1 MKTAAENLRNTIR
14 AMIPG
19 ATMKRF
25 AVRQWLILF
34 VLVSLTSAAVSGQQ
48 TTAPPA
54 EKHPATQQDQKDQKD
69 GTGVVPPGVKLDPQ
83 MPGPGAPTPYHFPSA
98 ATKTLPNGLKVFVVS
113 DRREPS
119 VAARL
124 IIFSAGGI
132 DDPAGSPGVSQMTAN
147 LLTQGTKRRSAQ
159 DIADAI
165 DFVGGQLTAQA
176 GKDATTITLNVVKK
190 DLNLGLDLMSDVVLH
205 PAFKPEELDRRREQ
219 VLSSL
224 TVQYSNPDYL
234 ASLTFNHVVYSGSP
248 YGWPIEG
255 TPDTV
260 KKLKSEDLVKFHD
273 AHYAPNQGFL
283 AFAGDIAPEEA
294 FALAEK
300 YFGDWAKID
309 LPAATPAVPAP
320 ISGQHIW
327 LIDKPDAV
335 QTQIRVGKLGV
346 RRADPELI
354 PLQVTNRIFGGGY
367 NSRLNT
373 EVRVKKGL
381 TYGAFSSFTPRRFAG
396 SFTAGTFTRTAATV
410 EATKLVVDL
419 MAKIATGDITPKEL
433 DFARDYLA
441 GVYPIETET
450 AEQVADRIL
459 TAAAFELPADYNSSY
474 PERVRSVSASD
485 AKMIAQRYF
494 TTKDLD
500 IVLVGNVSQFRDEL
514 KKEFPGAQFTEIAA
528 DQLDATRPDLR
539 KPAPASAALTPEAL
553 ARGKE
558 ILLAG
563 AKAAGGD
570 ALASVKSLAMNETGG
585 MFNQG
590 NEAPI
595 KVSWLVSYPDRSHGQ
610 VEFQG
615 QTIMQVCDGKSAWLQ
630 FPDKVVDA
638 SRFLSEFER
647 GIAMFGGGWGA
658 YQRVLD
664 GKLAGQFIG
673 EEEIDGKKAE
683 GVQLE
688 APFNSVKLYFD
699 PTTHLLAAAHY
710 QSEGQHGMVDNDQ
723 RWSDYRTVDGKQF
736 AYATTIYRDGAKFL
750 ESHVV
755 EVNLNSKI
763 DESLFVKPE
772 APAAK

>member
-1 MKTAAENLRNTIR
+1 
-14 AMIPG
+14 
-19 ATMKRF
+19 
-25 AVRQWLILF
+25 LIGLAG
-34 VLVSLTSAAVSGQQ
+34 AAVLAQQ
-48 TTAPPA
+48 TVTPPA
-54 EKHPATQQDQKDQKD
+54 EKQPTAEQKQAEQQDQKD
-69 GTGVVPPGVKLDPQ
+69 GTGIVPPGVKLVPQ
-83 MPGPGAPTPYHFPSA
+83 MPGPGAPTPFHFPSA
-98 ATKTLPNGLKVFVVS
+98 AAKTLPNGLRVFVIS
-113 DRREPS
+113 DHREPS
-119 VAARL
+119 VVARM
-124 IIFSAGGI
+124 IILSAGGI
-132 DDPAGSPGVSQMTAN
+132 NDPAGSPGVAQMTAN

-176 GKDATTITLNVVKK
+176 GKDATTIALSVVKK

-219 VLSSL
+219 LLSSL
-224 TVQYSNPDYL
+224 AVQYSNPDYL
-234 ASLTFNHVVYSGSP
+234 ASLAFNHVVYSGSP

-255 TPDTV
+255 APDKV
-260 KKLKSEDLVKFHD
+260 KKLKSEELSKFHD
-273 AHYAPNQGFL
+273 EHYVPNQAFL
-283 AFAGDIAPEEA
+283 AFAGDITPEAA
-294 FALAEK
+294 FAVAEK
-300 YFGDWAKID
+300 YFGDWPKID
-309 LPAATPAVPAP
+309 QAGATPAVPAA

-346 RRADPELI
+346 RRADPQLI

-396 SFTAGTFTRTAATV
+396 VFTAGTFTRTAATV

-419 MAKIATGDITPKEL
+419 MAKMSTGDIAPKEL

-450 AEQVADRIL
+450 AEQVADRVL
-459 TAAAFELPADYNSSY
+459 TAAAFELPADYNSTY
-474 PERVRSVSASD
+474 PERVRSVSLSD
-485 AKMIAQRYF
+485 AKATAERFF

-500 IVLVGNVSQFRDEL
+500 IVLVGNVTQFRDEL
-514 KKEFPGAQFTEIAA
+514 KKEFPGAQFTEIPS

-539 KPAPASAALTPEAL
+539 KPAQASASITPESL

-570 ALASVKSLAMNETGG
+570 ALTSVKGIAMNESGG

-590 NEAPI
+590 SEAPI
-595 KVSWLVSYPDRSHGQ
+595 KVSWLVAYPDRSHGQ
-610 VEFQG
+610 VDFQG

-630 FPDKVVDA
+630 FPDKIVDA
-638 SRFLSEFER
+638 TRFLSEFER

-673 EEEIDGKKAE
+673 EEEIDGKKTEA
-683 GVQLE
+683 VQLE

-710 QSEGQHGMVDNDQ
+710 QSEGQHGLVDNDQ
-723 RWSDYRTVDGKQF
+723 RWGDYRTVDGKQF
-736 AYATTIYRDGAKFL
+736 AYTTTIYRDGAKFL
-750 ESHVV
+750 ESRIEKVD
-755 EVNLNSKI
+755 LNPKI
-763 DESLFVKPE
+763 DESLFAKPE

>member
-83 MPGPGAPTPYHFPSA
+83 MPGPGAPTPYHFPSV

-459 TAAAFELPADYNSSY
+459 TAAAFGLPADYNSSY

-595 KVSWLVSYPDRSHGQ
+595 KVSWLVFYPDRSHGQ

>member
-1 MKTAAENLRNTIR
+1 MKHPAENLRNTIR
-14 AMIPG
+14 EFIPG

-34 VLVSLTSAAVSGQQ
+34 VLVSLTGAAVFGQQ
-48 TTAPPA
+48 ASTPPA
-54 EKHPATQQDQKDQKD
+54 EKHPAAQQDQQD
-69 GTGVVPPGVKLDPQ
+69 GTGVVPPGVKLVPQ

-113 DRREPS
+113 DHREPS

-132 DDPAGSPGVSQMTAN
+132 DDPAGTPGVSQMTAN
-147 LLTQGTKRRSAQ
+147 LLTQGTKQRSAQ

-176 GKDATTITLNVVKK
+176 GKDATTVTLNVVKK

-219 VLSSL
+219 LLSSL
-224 TVQYSNPDYL
+224 AVQYSNPDYL
-234 ASLTFNHVVYSGSP
+234 ASLAFNHVVYSGSP

-255 TPDTV
+255 TPDIV
-260 KKLKSEDLVKFHD
+260 KKLKSEDLAKFHD
-273 AHYAPNQGFL
+273 AYYAPNQAFL
-283 AFAGDIAPEEA
+283 AFAGDITPDEA
-294 FALAEK
+294 FAMTEK

-309 LPAATPAVPAP
+309 LPPATPAVPAP

-396 SFTAGTFTRTAATV
+396 AFTAGTFTRTAATV

-419 MAKIATGDITPKEL
+419 MAKMSTGDITPKEL

-450 AEQVADRIL
+450 AEQVADRVL
-459 TAAAFELPADYNSSY
+459 TAAAFELPVDYNSTY

-485 AKMIAQRYF
+485 AKTIAQRYF

-514 KKEFPGAQFTEIAA
+514 KKEFPGAQFTEIPS

-539 KPAPASAALTPEAL
+539 KPAQASAALTPEAL

-558 ILLAG
+558 ILLAA

-570 ALASVKSLAMNETGG
+570 ALTSVKGIAMNESGS
-585 MFNQG
+585 MSSEG
-590 NEAPI
+590 NDSPI
-595 KVSWLVSYPDRSHGQ
+595 KVSWVVSYPDRSHGQ
-610 VEFQG
+610 VDFQG
-615 QTIMQVCDGKSAWLQ
+615 KTIMQGCDGKNAWLQ
-630 FPDKVVDA
+630 FPDKVVDVT
-638 SRFLSEFER
+638 RFLSEFER

-664 GKLAGQFIG
+664 GKLAGRFIG
-673 EEEIDGKKAE
+673 EEEIDGKKTE

-699 PTTHLLAAAHY
+699 PNSHLLAAAHY

-723 RWSDYRTVDGKQF
+723 RWGDYRTVDGKQF
-736 AYATTIYRDGAKFL
+736 AYTTTIYRDGAKFL
-750 ESHVV
+750 ESHV
-755 EVNLNSKI
+755 EQVNLNPKI

>member
-1 MKTAAENLRNTIR
+1 MEHIAEIVHSAIR
-14 AMIPG
+14 G
-19 ATMKRF
+19 VKMKRF
-25 AVRQWLILF
+25 AMRQWLIF
-34 VLVSLTSAAVSGQQ
+34 CTLVALTGAAVSAQQ
-48 TTAPPA
+48 TATPPA
-54 EKHPATQQDQKDQKD
+54 EKQPAAQQDQKN
-69 GTGVVPPGVKLDPQ
+69 GTGVVPPGVKLVPQ
-83 MPGPGAPTPYHFPSA
+83 MPGAGAPKLFHFPSA
-98 ATKTLPNGLKVFVVS
+98 ATKTLANGLRVFVIS

-119 VAARL
+119 VVARL
-124 IIFSAGGI
+124 IILSAGGI
-132 DDPAGSPGVSQMTAN
+132 DDPAGTPGVAQMTAN
-147 LLTQGTKRRSAQ
+147 LLTQGTERRSAQ
-159 DIADAI
+159 EIADAI

-176 GKDATTITLNVVKK
+176 GKDATTITLDVVKK

-219 VLSSL
+219 LLSSL

-234 ASLTFNHVVYSGSP
+234 ASLAFNHVVYSGSP

-260 KKLKSEDLVKFHD
+260 KKLKSEELSKFHD
-273 AHYAPNQGFL
+273 AHYVPNQAFL
-283 AFAGDIAPEEA
+283 AFAGDITPEEA
-294 FALAEK
+294 FAVAEK
-300 YFGDWAKID
+300 YFGGWPKID

-396 SFTAGTFTRTAATV
+396 VFTAGTFTRTAATV
-410 EATKLVVDL
+410 EATRLVVDL
-419 MAKIATGDITPKEL
+419 MSKMSTGDIAPKEL

-450 AEQVADRIL
+450 AEQVADRVL
-459 TAAAFELPADYNSSY
+459 TAAAFELPTDYNSTY
-474 PERVRSVSASD
+474 PERVRSVSATE
-485 AKMIAQRYF
+485 AKAIAQRYF
-494 TTKDLD
+494 ATKDLD
-500 IVLVGNVSQFRDEL
+500 IVLVGNVTQFRDQL
-514 KKEFPGAQFTEIAA
+514 KKEFPGAQFTEIPA

-539 KPAPASAALTPEAL
+539 KPAQTSAATTPESL

-570 ALASVKSLAMNETGG
+570 ALTSVKGLAMNESGS

-610 VEFQG
+610 VDFQG

-638 SRFLSEFER
+638 SRFLAEFER

-658 YQRVLD
+658 YERVLD
-664 GKLAGQFIG
+664 DKLAGRFIG

-699 PTTHLLAAAHY
+699 PNTHLLAAAHY

-723 RWSDYRTVDGKQF
+723 RWGDYRTVEGKQF
-736 AYATTIYRDGAKFL
+736 AYTTTIYRDGAKFL
-750 ESHVV
+750 ESHIE
-755 EVNLNSKI
+755 EVNLNPKI
-763 DESLFVKPE
+763 DESLFTKPE

>member
-1 MKTAAENLRNTIR
+1 
-14 AMIPG
+14 
-19 ATMKRF
+19 MKRF

-48 TTAPPA
+48 TSAPPA

-260 KKLKSEDLVKFHD
+260 KKLKSEDLAKFHD

-459 TAAAFELPADYNSSY
+459 TAAAFGLPADYNSSY

-500 IVLVGNVSQFRDEL
+500 IVLVGSVSQFRDEL

-570 ALASVKSLAMNETGG
+570 ALASVKSLAMNETGS

-638 SRFLSEFER
+638 SRFLPEFER

-664 GKLAGQFIG
+664 GKLAAQFIG

-723 RWSDYRTVDGKQF
+723 RWGDYRTVDGKQF

-763 DESLFVKPE
+763 DEPLFVKPE

>member
-1 MKTAAENLRNTIR
+1 MGHTAGNIRNAIR
-14 AMIPG
+14 G
-19 ATMKRF
+19 VKMKRF
-25 AVRQWLILF
+25 AIRHWLIFCALIG
-34 VLVSLTSAAVSGQQ
+34 LAGAAVSAQQ
-48 TTAPPA
+48 TVTAPA
-54 EKHPATQQDQKDQKD
+54 EKQPASQQDQKD
-69 GTGVVPPGVKLDPQ
+69 GTGIVPPGVKLVPQ
-83 MPGPGAPTPYHFPSA
+83 MPGPGAPTPFHFPSA
-98 ATKTLPNGLKVFVVS
+98 ATKTLPNGLRVFVIS
-113 DRREPS
+113 DHREPS
-119 VAARL
+119 VVARM
-124 IIFSAGGI
+124 IILSAGGI
-132 DDPAGSPGVSQMTAN
+132 NDPAGSPGVAQMTAN

-176 GKDATTITLNVVKK
+176 GKDATTIALSVVKK

-219 VLSSL
+219 LLSSL
-224 TVQYSNPDYL
+224 AVQYSNPDYL
-234 ASLTFNHVVYSGSP
+234 ASLAFNHVVYSSSP

-260 KKLKSEDLVKFHD
+260 KKLKSEELSKFHD
-273 AHYAPNQGFL
+273 EHYVPNQAFL
-283 AFAGDIAPEEA
+283 AFAGDITPEAA
-294 FALAEK
+294 FAVAEK
-300 YFGDWAKID
+300 YFGDWPKID
-309 LPAATPAVPAP
+309 QGGATPAVPAA

-346 RRADPELI
+346 RRADPQLI

-396 SFTAGTFTRTAATV
+396 VFTAGTFTRTAATV

-419 MAKIATGDITPKEL
+419 MAKMSTGDIAPKEL

-450 AEQVADRIL
+450 AEQVADRVL
-459 TAAAFELPADYNSSY
+459 TAAAFELPADYNSTY
-474 PERVRSVSASD
+474 PERVRSVSLSD
-485 AKMIAQRYF
+485 AKAMAERFF

-500 IVLVGNVSQFRDEL
+500 IVLVGNASQFRDEL
-514 KKEFPGAQFTEIAA
+514 KKEFPGAQFTEIPA
-528 DQLDATRPDLR
+528 DQLDAARPDLR
-539 KPAPASAALTPEAL
+539 KPAQPSTAITPESL

-570 ALASVKSLAMNETGG
+570 ALTSVKGIAMNESGS
-585 MFNQG
+585 MFNQS

-610 VEFQG
+610 VDFQG

-638 SRFLSEFER
+638 TRFLSEFER

-658 YQRVLD
+658 YQRALE

-673 EEEIDGKKAE
+673 EQEIDGKKTE

-699 PTTHLLAAAHY
+699 PSTHLLAAAYY

-723 RWSDYRTVDGKQF
+723 RWGDYQTVDGKQF
-736 AYATTIYRDGAKFL
+736 AYTTTIYRDGAKFL
-750 ESHVV
+750 ESRIEKVD
-755 EVNLNSKI
+755 LNPKI
-763 DESLFVKPE
+763 DESLFAKPE

>member
-1 MKTAAENLRNTIR
+1 
-14 AMIPG
+14 
-19 ATMKRF
+19 MKRF

-34 VLVSLTSAAVSGQQ
+34 ALVSLTGAAVFGQQ
-48 TTAPPA
+48 TSAPPA

-69 GTGVVPPGVKLDPQ
+69 GTGVIPPGVKLDPQ

-113 DRREPS
+113 DRSEPS

-132 DDPAGSPGVSQMTAN
+132 DDPAGSPGVAQMTAN

-176 GKDATTITLNVVKK
+176 GKDATTITLDVVKK
-190 DLNLGLDLMSDVVLH
+190 DLNLGVDLMSDVVLH

-219 VLSSL
+219 LLSSL

-255 TPDTV
+255 TPETV
-260 KKLKSEDLVKFHD
+260 KKLKNEDLVKFHD

-283 AFAGDIAPEEA
+283 AFAGDISPDEA
-294 FALAEK
+294 FAMAEK
-300 YFGDWAKID
+300 YFGDWAKVD
-309 LPAATPAVPAP
+309 LAAATPPVPAP

-381 TYGAFSSFTPRRFAG
+381 TYGAFSSFTPRRYAG

-459 TAAAFELPADYNSSY
+459 TAAAFELPADYNSTY

-485 AKMIAQRYF
+485 AKAIAQRYF

-514 KKEFPGAQFTEIAA
+514 KKKFPGAQFTEIAA

-539 KPAPASAALTPEAL
+539 KQTQASAGLTPEAL

-563 AKAAGGD
+563 AKAAGGA
-570 ALASVKSLAMNETGG
+570 ALASVKSLAMNETGS

-638 SRFLSEFER
+638 SRFLPEFER

-658 YQRVLD
+658 YQRVLE

-699 PTTHLLAAAHY
+699 PTTHLLEAAHY

-723 RWSDYRTVDGKQF
+723 RWGDYRTVDGKQF
-736 AYATTIYRDGAKFL
+736 AYTTTIFRDGAKFL
-750 ESHVV
+750 ESHIV

-772 APAAK
+772 ASAAK

>member
-1 MKTAAENLRNTIR
+1 
-14 AMIPG
+14 
-19 ATMKRF
+19 MKRF

-34 VLVSLTSAAVSGQQ
+34 ALLSLTGAAVFGQQ
-48 TTAPPA
+48 SAAPPA

-83 MPGPGAPTPYHFPSA
+83 MPGPGAPTPYHFPAA

-176 GKDATTITLNVVKK
+176 GKDATTITLDVVKK

-260 KKLKSEDLVKFHD
+260 KKLKSEDLAKFHD

-294 FALAEK
+294 FAMAEK

-410 EATKLVVDL
+410 EATKLVVEL
-419 MAKIATGDITPKEL
+419 MAKIATGDITAKEL

-459 TAAAFELPADYNSSY
+459 TAAAFELPADYNSTY

-485 AKMIAQRYF
+485 AKAIAQRYF

-539 KPAPASAALTPEAL
+539 KPAQTSTAITPESL
-553 ARGKE
+553 ASGKE

-570 ALASVKSLAMNETGG
+570 ALTSVKSLAMNESGS
-585 MFNQG
+585 MFGEG
-590 NEAPI
+590 NDSPI
-595 KVSWLVSYPDRSHGQ
+595 KVSWFVSYPDRSHGQ
-610 VEFQG
+610 VDLQG
-615 QTIMQVCDGKSAWLQ
+615 KTIMQGCDGKNAWLQ
-630 FPDKVVDA
+630 FPDKVVDVT
-638 SRFLSEFER
+638 RFLAEFER

-658 YQRVLD
+658 YQRVLE

-673 EEEIDGKKAE
+673 EEEIDGKKTE

-699 PTTHLLAAAHY
+699 PNTHLLAAAHY
-710 QSEGQHGMVDNDQ
+710 QSEGQHGTVDNDQ
-723 RWSDYRTVDGKQF
+723 RWGDYRTVDGKQF
-736 AYATTIYRDGAKFL
+736 AYTTTIYRDGAKYL
-750 ESHVV
+750 ESHV
-755 EVNLNSKI
+755 EQVNLNPKI

>member
-1 MKTAAENLRNTIR
+1 
-14 AMIPG
+14 
-19 ATMKRF
+19 MKRF
-25 AVRQWLILF
+25 AVRQWLLLF
-34 VLVSLTSAAVSGQQ
+34 ALVSLTGAAVFGQQ
-48 TTAPPA
+48 TSAPPA
-54 EKHPATQQDQKDQKD
+54 EKHTATQQDQKD
-69 GTGVVPPGVKLDPQ
+69 GTGVVPPGVKLVPQ
-83 MPGPGAPTPYHFPSA
+83 IPGPGAPTPYHFPSA

-113 DRREPS
+113 DRREPA

-190 DLNLGLDLMSDVVLH
+190 DLNIGLDLMSDVVLH

-260 KKLKSEDLVKFHD
+260 KKLKSEDLAKFHD

-410 EATKLVVDL
+410 EASKLVVDL

-450 AEQVADRIL
+450 AEQVADRVL
-459 TAAAFELPADYNSSY
+459 TAAAFELPADYNSTY

-485 AKMIAQRYF
+485 AKAIAQRYF

-539 KPAPASAALTPEAL
+539 KPAQASAAVTPESL

-570 ALASVKSLAMNETGG
+570 ALMSVKGLAMNESGS

-630 FPDKVVDA
+630 FPNKVVDA
-638 SRFLSEFER
+638 TRFIAEFER

-664 GKLAGQFIG
+664 GKLAGRFIG

-699 PTTHLLAAAHY
+699 PITHMLAAAHY

-723 RWSDYRTVDGKQF
+723 RWGDYRTVDGKQF
-736 AYATTIYRDGAKFL
+736 AYTTTIFRDGTKFL
-750 ESHVV
+750 ESHIV
-755 EVNLNSKI
+755 EVNLNPKI

>member
-1 MKTAAENLRNTIR
+1 MKHVAKNLRNTIR
-14 AMIPG
+14 AVIPG

-25 AVRQWLILF
+25 AVRQWLILLA
-34 VLVSLTSAAVSGQQ
+34 LVSLTGAAVFAQQ
-48 TTAPPA
+48 AAAPPA
-54 EKHPATQQDQKDQKD
+54 EKHPAAQQDQKDQKD
-69 GTGVVPPGVKLDPQ
+69 GTGVVPPGTKLDPQ

-190 DLNLGLDLMSDVVLH
+190 DLNLGLDLMSDVILH

-219 VLSSL
+219 LLSSL
-224 TVQYSNPDYL
+224 AVQYSNPDYL

-260 KKLKSEDLVKFHD
+260 KKLKSEDLAKFHD

-320 ISGQHIW
+320 VSGQHIW

-396 SFTAGTFTRTAATV
+396 VFTAGTFTRTAATV

-419 MAKIATGDITPKEL
+419 MANIATGDITPKEL

-459 TAAAFELPADYNSSY
+459 TAAAFELPADYNSTY

-485 AKMIAQRYF
+485 AKAIAQRYF

-500 IVLVGNVSQFRDEL
+500 IVLVGNVSQFRDDL
-514 KKEFPGAQFTEIAA
+514 KKQFPGAQFTEIAA

-539 KPAPASAALTPEAL
+539 KPAQSSGATTPEAL

-570 ALASVKSLAMNETGG
+570 ALASVKSLTMNETGG

-610 VEFQG
+610 VDFQG

-638 SRFLSEFER
+638 TRFIAEFER

-664 GKLAGQFIG
+664 GKLAGRFIG
-673 EEEIDGKKAE
+673 EEEIDGKKTEA
-683 GVQLE
+683 VQLE
-688 APFNSVKLYFD
+688 VPFNSVKLYFD

-723 RWSDYRTVDGKQF
+723 RWGDYRALDGKQF
-736 AYATTIYRDGAKFL
+736 AYTTTIFRDGAKFL
-750 ESHVV
+750 ESHV
-755 EVNLNSKI
+755 EQVNLNPKI

-772 APAAK
+772 AAAAK

>member
-1 MKTAAENLRNTIR
+1 MKHPAENLRNTIR
-14 AMIPG
+14 EFIPG

-34 VLVSLTSAAVSGQQ
+34 VLVSLTGAAVFGQQ
-48 TTAPPA
+48 ASTPPA
-54 EKHPATQQDQKDQKD
+54 EKHPAAQQDQQD
-69 GTGVVPPGVKLDPQ
+69 GTGVVPPGVKLVPQ
-83 MPGPGAPTPYHFPSA
+83 MPGPDAPTPYHFPSA
-98 ATKTLPNGLKVFVVS
+98 ATKTLANGLKVFVVS
-113 DRREPS
+113 DHREPS

-132 DDPAGSPGVSQMTAN
+132 DDPAGTPGVSQMTAN
-147 LLTQGTKRRSAQ
+147 LLTQGTKKRSAQ

-176 GKDATTITLNVVKK
+176 GKDATTVTLNVVKK
-190 DLNLGLDLMSDVVLH
+190 DLNLGLDLMSAVVLH

-219 VLSSL
+219 LLSSL
-224 TVQYSNPDYL
+224 AVQYSNPDYL
-234 ASLTFNHVVYSGSP
+234 ASLAFNHVVYSGSP

-255 TPDTV
+255 TPDIV
-260 KKLKSEDLVKFHD
+260 KKLKSEDLAKFHD
-273 AHYAPNQGFL
+273 AYYAPNQAFL
-283 AFAGDIAPEEA
+283 AFAGDITPDEA
-294 FALAEK
+294 FVMTEK

-309 LPAATPAVPAP
+309 LPPATPAAPAP

-396 SFTAGTFTRTAATV
+396 AFTAGTFTRTAATV

-419 MAKIATGDITPKEL
+419 MAKMSTGDITPKEL

-450 AEQVADRIL
+450 AEQVADRVL
-459 TAAAFELPADYNSSY
+459 TAAAFELPADYNSTY

-485 AKMIAQRYF
+485 AKTIAQRYF

-514 KKEFPGAQFTEIAA
+514 KKEFLGAQFTEIAA

-539 KPAPASAALTPEAL
+539 KPAQASAALTPEAL
-553 ARGKE
+553 AKGKE
-558 ILLAG
+558 ILLAA

-570 ALASVKSLAMNETGG
+570 ALGSVKSLSMNETGS

-590 NEAPI
+590 NEAQI

-638 SRFLSEFER
+638 SRFLPEFER
-647 GIAMFGGGWGA
+647 GIAMFGGAWGA

-723 RWSDYRTVDGKQF
+723 RWGDYRTVDGKQF
-736 AYATTIYRDGAKFL
+736 AYTTTIFRDGAKFL
-750 ESHVV
+750 ESHIV
-755 EVNLNSKI
+755 EVNVNAKI

>member
-1 MKTAAENLRNTIR
+1 MKHGAKTGRIQIR
-14 AMIPG
+14 GLIPG
-19 ATMKRF
+19 AMMKMF
-25 AVRQWLILF
+25 AGRQWFIF
-34 VLVSLTSAAVSGQQ
+34 CALVGLTGAAVFGQQ
-48 TTAPPA
+48 ASAPPT
-54 EKHPATQQDQKDQKD
+54 EKHPSQQQDQKEQKD
-69 GTGVVPPGVKLDPQ
+69 GTGVVPPGVKLVPQ

-98 ATKTLPNGLKVFVVS
+98 ATKPLPNGLKVFVVS

-119 VAARL
+119 VAAKL

-224 TVQYSNPDYL
+224 AVQYSNPDYL

-260 KKLKSEDLVKFHD
+260 KKLKSEDLAKFHD

-300 YFGDWAKID
+300 YFGDWAKVD
-309 LPAATPAVPAP
+309 LPAAAPPVPAP

-450 AEQVADRIL
+450 AEQVADRVL
-459 TAAAFELPADYNSSY
+459 TAAAFELPADYNSTY

-485 AKMIAQRYF
+485 VRTIAQRYF

-514 KKEFPGAQFTEIAA
+514 KKEFPGAQFAEIAA

-539 KPAPASAALTPEAL
+539 KPAQSSAALTPEAL

-570 ALASVKSLAMNETGG
+570 ALASVKNLSINESGS

-610 VEFQG
+610 VDFQG

-638 SRFLSEFER
+638 SRFLPEFER
-647 GIAMFGGGWGA
+647 GIAMFGGAWGA
-658 YQRVLD
+658 YQRVLE

-699 PTTHLLAAAHY
+699 PATHLLAAAHY

-723 RWSDYRTVDGKQF
+723 RWGDYRTVDGKQF
-736 AYATTIYRDGAKFL
+736 AYTTTIFRDGAKFL

-755 EVNLNSKI
+755 EVNLNPKI

-772 APAAK
+772 AAAAK

>member
-1 MKTAAENLRNTIR
+1 MKHLAETKIR
-14 AMIPG
+14 RFIPG

-25 AVRQWLILF
+25 AVRQLLILF
-34 VLVSLTSAAVSGQQ
+34 VLVSLPGAAMFGQQ
-48 TTAPPA
+48 TSAPPA
-54 EKHPATQQDQKDQKD
+54 EKHPATQQDQKD
-69 GTGVVPPGVKLDPQ
+69 GSGVVPSGVKLVPQ
-83 MPGPGAPTPYHFPSA
+83 MPGPGTPTSYHFPSA

-176 GKDATTITLNVVKK
+176 GKDATTVTLNVVKK

-219 VLSSL
+219 LLSTLS
-224 TVQYSNPDYL
+224 VQYSNPDYL

-260 KKLKSEDLVKFHD
+260 KKLKSEDLAKFHD
-273 AHYAPNQGFL
+273 AHYAPNQAFL
-283 AFAGDIAPEEA
+283 AFAGDISPDEA
-294 FALAEK
+294 FAMAEK
-300 YFGDWAKID
+300 YFGDWPKVD
-309 LPAATPAVPAP
+309 LPSATPAVPSP

-396 SFTAGTFTRTAATV
+396 AFTAGTFTRTAATV

-419 MAKIATGDITPKEL
+419 MAKISTGDITPKEL

-450 AEQVADRIL
+450 AEQVADRVL
-459 TAAAFELPADYNSSY
+459 TAAAFELPPDYNSTY
-474 PERVRSVSASD
+474 PERVRAVSASD
-485 AKMIAQRYF
+485 AKTAAQRYF

-500 IVLVGNVSQFRDEL
+500 IVLVGNTSQFRDEL
-514 KKEFPGAQFTEIAA
+514 KKEFPGAQFIEIAS

-539 KPAPASAALTPEAL
+539 KPAQTSGATTPESL
-553 ARGKE
+553 AKGKE

-570 ALASVKSLAMNETGG
+570 ALASIKGLAMNESGS

-590 NEAPI
+590 NDAPI

-610 VEFQG
+610 VDFQG

-638 SRFLSEFER
+638 TRFIAEFER

-664 GKLAGQFIG
+664 GKLSGRFVG
-673 EEEIDGKKAE
+673 EEEIDGKKTDA
-683 GVQLE
+683 VQLE

-699 PTTHLLAAAHY
+699 PATHLLAAAHY

-723 RWSDYRTVDGKQF
+723 RWGDYRTLDGKQF
-736 AYATTIYRDGAKFL
+736 AYTTTIYRDGAKFL
-750 ESHVV
+750 ESHV
-755 EVNLNSKI
+755 EQVNLNPKI

>member
-1 MKTAAENLRNTIR
+1 
-14 AMIPG
+14 
-19 ATMKRF
+19 MKRF
-25 AVRQWLILF
+25 AMRQWLIF
-34 VLVSLTSAAVSGQQ
+34 CTLVALTGAAVSAQQ
-48 TTAPPA
+48 AATPPA
-54 EKHPATQQDQKDQKD
+54 EKQPGAQQDQKDQKD
-69 GTGVVPPGVKLDPQ
+69 GTGVVPPGVKLAPQ
-83 MPGPGAPTPYHFPSA
+83 MPGAGAPKPFHFPSA
-98 ATKTLPNGLKVFVVS
+98 ATKTLANGLRVFVIS
-113 DRREPS
+113 DHREPS

-124 IIFSAGGI
+124 IVLSAGGI
-132 DDPAGSPGVSQMTAN
+132 DDPAGTPGVAQMTAN

-176 GKDATTITLNVVKK
+176 GKDATTIALDVVKK

-219 VLSSL
+219 LLSSL

-234 ASLTFNHVVYSGSP
+234 ASLAFNHVVYSGSP

-260 KKLKSEDLVKFHD
+260 KKLKSEELSKFHN
-273 AHYAPNQGFL
+273 AHYVPNQTFL
-283 AFAGDIAPEEA
+283 AFAGDITPEEA
-294 FALAEK
+294 FAVAEK
-300 YFGDWAKID
+300 YFGGWPKID

-396 SFTAGTFTRTAATV
+396 VFTAGTFTRTAATV
-410 EATKLVVDL
+410 EATRLVVDL
-419 MAKIATGDITPKEL
+419 MSKMSTGDIAPKEL

-459 TAAAFELPADYNSSY
+459 TAAAFELPADYNSTY

-485 AKMIAQRYF
+485 AKAIAQRYF

-570 ALASVKSLAMNETGG
+570 ALASVKSLAMNETGS

-638 SRFLSEFER
+638 SRFLPEFER

-664 GKLAGQFIG
+664 GKLAAQFIG

-723 RWSDYRTVDGKQF
+723 RWGDYRTVDGKQF

-763 DESLFVKPE
+763 DEPLFVKPE

>member
-260 KKLKSEDLVKFHD
+260 KKLKSEDLAKFHD

-294 FALAEK
+294 FALAQK

-610 VEFQG
+610 VEFQW

-638 SRFLSEFER
+638 SRFLPEFER

-664 GKLAGQFIG
+664 GKLAAQFIG

-699 PTTHLLAAAHY
+699 PTTHLLAVAHY

>member
-54 EKHPATQQDQKDQKD
+54 EKHPATQQDPKDQKG

-260 KKLKSEDLVKFHD
+260 KKLKSEDLAKFHD

-459 TAAAFELPADYNSSY
+459 TAAAFELPADYNSTY

-485 AKMIAQRYF
+485 AKTIAQRYF

-539 KPAPASAALTPEAL
+539 KPAQASAALTPEAL

-595 KVSWLVSYPDRSHGQ
+595 KVSWLVFYPDRSHGQ

-638 SRFLSEFER
+638 SRFLPEFER

-664 GKLAGQFIG
+664 GKLAAQFIG

-750 ESHVV
+750 ESHIV

>member
-1 MKTAAENLRNTIR
+1 
-14 AMIPG
+14 
-19 ATMKRF
+19 MKRF
-25 AVRQWLILF
+25 AMRQWLVF
-34 VLVSLTSAAVSGQQ
+34 CTLVALTGAAVSAQQ
-48 TTAPPA
+48 AATPPA
-54 EKHPATQQDQKDQKD
+54 EKQPAAQQDQKDQKD
-69 GTGVVPPGVKLDPQ
+69 GTGVVPPGVKLAPR
-83 MPGPGAPTPYHFPSA
+83 MPGAGAPKAFHFPSA
-98 ATKTLPNGLKVFVVS
+98 ATKTLANGLRVFVIS

-124 IIFSAGGI
+124 IVLSAGGI
-132 DDPAGSPGVSQMTAN
+132 DDPAGTPGVAQMTAN
-147 LLTQGTKRRSAQ
+147 LLTQGTERRSAQ
-159 DIADAI
+159 EIADAI

-176 GKDATTITLNVVKK
+176 GKDATTITLDVVKK

-219 VLSSL
+219 LLSSL

-234 ASLTFNHVVYSGSP
+234 ASLAFNHVVYSGSP

-260 KKLKSEDLVKFHD
+260 KKLKSEELSKFHN
-273 AHYAPNQGFL
+273 AHYVPNQAFL
-283 AFAGDIAPEEA
+283 AFAGDITPEEA
-294 FALAEK
+294 FAVAEK
-300 YFGDWAKID
+300 YFGGWPKID

-396 SFTAGTFTRTAATV
+396 VFTAGTFTRTAATV
-410 EATKLVVDL
+410 EATRLVVDL
-419 MAKIATGDITPKEL
+419 MSKMSTGDIAPKEL

-450 AEQVADRIL
+450 AEQVADRVL
-459 TAAAFELPADYNSSY
+459 TAAAFELPADYNSTY
-474 PERVRSVSASD
+474 PERVRSVSATE
-485 AKMIAQRYF
+485 AKAIAQRYF
-494 TTKDLD
+494 ATKDLD
-500 IVLVGNVSQFRDEL
+500 IVLVGNVTQFRDEL
-514 KKEFPGAQFTEIAA
+514 KKEFPSAQFTEIPA
-528 DQLDATRPDLR
+528 DQLDATRADLR
-539 KPAPASAALTPEAL
+539 KPAPTSSAITPESL

-563 AKAAGGD
+563 VKAAGGD
-570 ALASVKSLAMNETGG
+570 ALTSVKSLAMNESGS

-595 KVSWLVSYPDRSHGQ
+595 KVSWIVSYPDRSHGQ
-610 VEFQG
+610 VDFQG
-615 QTIMQVCDGKSAWLQ
+615 QTIIQVCDGKSAWLQ

-638 SRFLSEFER
+638 SRFLAEFER

-664 GKLAGQFIG
+664 DKLAGRFIG

-699 PTTHLLAAAHY
+699 PNTHLLAAAHY

-723 RWSDYRTVDGKQF
+723 RWGDYRTVDGKQF
-736 AYATTIYRDGAKFL
+736 AYTTTIYRDGAKFL
-750 ESHVV
+750 ESHIE
-755 EVNLNSKI
+755 EVNLNPKI
-763 DESLFVKPE
+763 DESLFTKPD
-772 APAAK
+772 APVAK

>member
-1 MKTAAENLRNTIR
+1 
-14 AMIPG
+14 MIPG

-34 VLVSLTSAAVSGQQ
+34 ALVSLTSAAVSAQQ
-48 TTAPPA
+48 TSAPPA

-260 KKLKSEDLVKFHD
+260 KKLKSEDLAKFHD

-309 LPAATPAVPAP
+309 LPAATPAVAAP

-459 TAAAFELPADYNSSY
+459 TAAAFGLPADYNSSY

-570 ALASVKSLAMNETGG
+570 ALASVKSLAMNETGS

-638 SRFLSEFER
+638 SRFLPEFER

-664 GKLAGQFIG
+664 GKLAAQFIG

-710 QSEGQHGMVDNDQ
+710 QSEGQHGLVDNDQ
-723 RWSDYRTVDGKQF
+723 RWGDYRTVDGKQF

-763 DESLFVKPE
+763 DEPLFVKPE

>member
-1 MKTAAENLRNTIR
+1 MEHVAGAIR
-14 AMIPG
+14 SAIRG
-19 ATMKRF
+19 VKMKRF
-25 AVRQWLILF
+25 AIRHWLIFCALIG
-34 VLVSLTSAAVSGQQ
+34 LAGATVSAQQ
-48 TTAPPA
+48 TATPSA
-54 EKHPATQQDQKDQKD
+54 EKQPAAQQDQKDQKG
-69 GTGVVPPGVKLDPQ
+69 GTGIVPPGVKLVPQ
-83 MPGPGAPTPYHFPSA
+83 MPGPGAPTPFHFPSA
-98 ATKTLPNGLKVFVVS
+98 ATKTLPNGLRVFVIS
-113 DRREPS
+113 DHREPS
-119 VAARL
+119 VVARM
-124 IIFSAGGI
+124 IILSAGGI
-132 DDPAGSPGVSQMTAN
+132 NDPAGTPGVAQMTAN

-176 GKDATTITLNVVKK
+176 GKDATTIALSVVKK
-190 DLNLGLDLMSDVVLH
+190 DLNLGLDLMSDVILH
-205 PAFKPEELDRRREQ
+205 PAFKSEELDRRREQ
-219 VLSSL
+219 LLSSL
-224 TVQYSNPDYL
+224 AVQYSSPDYL
-234 ASLTFNHVVYSGSP
+234 ASLAFNHVVYSGSP

-260 KKLKSEDLVKFHD
+260 KKLKNEELSKFHD
-273 AHYAPNQGFL
+273 EHYVPNQAFL
-283 AFAGDIAPEEA
+283 AFAGDITPEAA
-294 FALAEK
+294 FAVAEK
-300 YFGDWAKID
+300 YFGDWPKVDQAG
-309 LPAATPAVPAP
+309 ATPAVPAA

-346 RRADPELI
+346 RRADPQLI

-396 SFTAGTFTRTAATV
+396 VFTAGTFTRTAATV

-419 MAKIATGDITPKEL
+419 MAKMSTGDIAPKEL

-450 AEQVADRIL
+450 AEQVADRVL
-459 TAAAFELPADYNSSY
+459 TAAAFELPADYNSTY
-474 PERVRSVSASD
+474 PERVRSVSLND
-485 AKMIAQRYF
+485 AKTMAERFF

-514 KKEFPGAQFTEIAA
+514 KKEFPGAQFTEIPA

-539 KPAPASAALTPEAL
+539 KPAQPSTAITPESL

-570 ALASVKSLAMNETGG
+570 ALTSVKGIAMNESGS

-590 NEAPI
+590 GEAPI

-610 VEFQG
+610 VDFQG

-630 FPDKVVDA
+630 FPDKIVDA
-638 SRFLSEFER
+638 TRFLSEFER

-658 YQRVLD
+658 YQRVLE

-673 EEEIDGKKAE
+673 EEEIDGKKTEA
-683 GVQLE
+683 VQLE

-723 RWSDYRTVDGKQF
+723 RWGDYRTVDGKQF
-736 AYATTIYRDGAKFL
+736 AYTTTIYRDGAKFL
-750 ESHVV
+750 DSHIEKVD
-755 EVNLNSKI
+755 LNPKI
-763 DESLFVKPE
+763 DESLFAKPE

>member
-1 MKTAAENLRNTIR
+1 
-14 AMIPG
+14 
-19 ATMKRF
+19 MKRF
-25 AVRQWLILF
+25 AVPQWLILF
-34 VLVSLTSAAVSGQQ
+34 AVVGLTGAAVFAQQ
-48 TTAPPA
+48 TSAPPA
-54 EKHPATQQDQKDQKD
+54 DKHPATQQDQKDQKD
-69 GTGVVPPGVKLDPQ
+69 GTGVVPPGVKLVPQ
-83 MPGPGAPTPYHFPSA
+83 MPGSGAPTPYHFPSA

-176 GKDATTITLNVVKK
+176 GKDATTVTLNVVKK

-219 VLSSL
+219 LLSSL
-224 TVQYSNPDYL
+224 AVQYSNPDYL

-260 KKLKSEDLVKFHD
+260 KKLKSEDLAKFHD

-300 YFGDWAKID
+300 YFGDWPKID

-419 MAKIATGDITPKEL
+419 MAKISSGDITPKEL

-441 GVYPIETET
+441 GVYPIDTET

-459 TAAAFELPADYNSSY
+459 TAAAFELPADYNSTY

-485 AKMIAQRYF
+485 AKTAAQRYF

-500 IVLVGNVSQFRDEL
+500 IVLVGNTSQFRDEL
-514 KKEFPGAQFTEIAA
+514 KKEFPGAQFTEIPS
-528 DQLDATRPDLR
+528 DQLDATRPDFR
-539 KPAPASAALTPEAL
+539 KPAQTSGGTTPESL

-570 ALASVKSLAMNETGG
+570 ALTSIKGIAMNESGS

-610 VEFQG
+610 VDFQG

-638 SRFLSEFER
+638 TRFIAEFER
-647 GIAMFGGGWGA
+647 GISMFGGGWGA

-664 GKLAGQFIG
+664 GKLAGRFIG
-673 EEEIDGKKAE
+673 EEEIDGKKTEA
-683 GVQLE
+683 VQLE
-688 APFNSVKLYFD
+688 APFYSVKLYFD
-699 PTTHLLAAAHY
+699 PTTHMLAAAHY

-723 RWSDYRTVDGKQF
+723 RWGDYRTLGGKQF
-736 AYATTIYRDGAKFL
+736 AYTTTIYRDGAKFL
-750 ESHVV
+750 ESHV
-755 EVNLNSKI
+755 EQVNLNPKI

>member
-1 MKTAAENLRNTIR
+1 
-14 AMIPG
+14 
-19 ATMKRF
+19 MKRF

-34 VLVSLTSAAVSGQQ
+34 VLVSLTGAAVSGQQ
-48 TTAPPA
+48 TSAPPA

-459 TAAAFELPADYNSSY
+459 TAAAFGLPADYNSSY

-485 AKMIAQRYF
+485 AKTIAQRYF

-595 KVSWLVSYPDRSHGQ
+595 KVSWLVFYPDRSHGQ

-638 SRFLSEFER
+638 SRFLPEFER

-750 ESHVV
+750 ESHIV

>member
-1 MKTAAENLRNTIR
+1 
-14 AMIPG
+14 
-19 ATMKRF
+19 
-25 AVRQWLILF
+25 
-34 VLVSLTSAAVSGQQ
+34 
-48 TTAPPA
+48 
-54 EKHPATQQDQKDQKD
+54 
-69 GTGVVPPGVKLDPQ
+69 
-83 MPGPGAPTPYHFPSA
+83 
-98 ATKTLPNGLKVFVVS
+98 
-113 DRREPS
+113 
-119 VAARL
+119 
-124 IIFSAGGI
+124 
-132 DDPAGSPGVSQMTAN
+132 MTAN

-224 TVQYSNPDYL
+224 AVQYSNPDYL

-459 TAAAFELPADYNSSY
+459 TAAAFELPADYNSTY

-485 AKMIAQRYF
+485 AKTIAQRYF

-539 KPAPASAALTPEAL
+539 KPAQASAALTPEAL

-595 KVSWLVSYPDRSHGQ
+595 KVSWLVFYPDRSHGQ

-638 SRFLSEFER
+638 SRFLPEFER

-673 EEEIDGKKAE
+673 EEEIDGKKVE

-750 ESHVV
+750 ESHIV

>member
-1 MKTAAENLRNTIR
+1 
-14 AMIPG
+14 
-19 ATMKRF
+19 MKRF
-25 AVRQWLILF
+25 AIRQWLTVFAFLG
-34 VLVSLTSAAVSGQQ
+34 LAGSAVFAQQ
-48 TTAPPA
+48 TTTPPA
-54 EKHPATQQDQKDQKD
+54 ESQPAAQQNQKDQKD
-69 GTGVVPPGVKLDPQ
+69 GTGVVPPGVKLVPQ
-83 MPGPGAPTPYHFPSA
+83 MPGPGAPTPFPFPSA
-98 ATKTLPNGLKVFVVS
+98 APKVLPNGLRVFVIADHS
-113 DRREPS
+113 EPAV
-119 VAARL
+119 VARM
-124 IIFSAGGI
+124 IILSAGGI
-132 DDPAGSPGVSQMTAN
+132 SDPAETPGVAQMTAN

-159 DIADAI
+159 EIADAI
-165 DFVGGQLTAQA
+165 DFVGGELTAQA
-176 GKDATTITLNVVKK
+176 GKDATTITLKVVKK
-190 DLNLGLDLMSDVVLH
+190 DLDLGLDLMSDIVLH

-219 VLSSL
+219 LLSSL
-224 TVQYSNPDYL
+224 AVQYSSPDYL
-234 ASLTFNHVVYSGSP
+234 ASLAFNHVVYSGSP

-260 KKLKSEDLVKFHD
+260 KKLKSEELAKFHD
-273 AHYAPNQGFL
+273 AHYAPNQAFL
-283 AFAGDIAPEEA
+283 AFAGDITPEAA

-300 YFGDWAKID
+300 YFGDWPKMDQAG
-309 LPAATPAVPAP
+309 ATPAIPSA

-396 SFTAGTFTRTAATV
+396 VFTAGTFTRTAATV

-419 MAKIATGDITPKEL
+419 MAKISTGDITPREL
-433 DFARDYLA
+433 DFARDFLS

-450 AEQVADRIL
+450 AEQVADRVL
-459 TAAAFELPADYNSSY
+459 TAAAFELPADYNNTY
-474 PERVRSVSASD
+474 PERVRSVSLND
-485 AKMIAQRYF
+485 AKAIAERFF

-500 IVLVGNVSQFRDEL
+500 IVLVGNVSQFRDPL

-539 KPAPASAALTPEAL
+539 KPDQSSAITPESL

-558 ILLAG
+558 ILLAA

-570 ALASVKSLAMNETGG
+570 ALTSVKGIAMHESGG

-590 NEAPI
+590 KEAPI

-610 VEFQG
+610 VDFQG

-638 SRFLSEFER
+638 TRFLAEFER

-658 YQRVLD
+658 YQRVLE

-673 EEEIDGKKAE
+673 EEEIEGKKAQA
-683 GVQLE
+683 VQLE

-699 PTTHLLAAAHY
+699 PSTHLLAAAHY
-710 QSEGQHGMVDNDQ
+710 QSEGQRGMVDNDQ
-723 RWSDYRTVDGKQF
+723 RWGDYRALDGKQF
-736 AYATTIYRDGAKFL
+736 AYTTTIYRDGAKFL
-750 ESHVV
+750 ESHIETVD
-755 EVNLNSKI
+755 LNPKI
-763 DESLFVKPE
+763 DESLFTKPE
-772 APAAK
+772 APVAK

>member
-1 MKTAAENLRNTIR
+1 MKHAAENLRDTIR
-14 AMIPG
+14 RFIPG

-25 AVRQWLILF
+25 AARQWLILF
-34 VLVSLTSAAVSGQQ
+34 VLVSLTSAVVFGQQ
-48 TTAPPA
+48 TSAPPA
-54 EKHPATQQDQKDQKD
+54 EKHPAAQQDQKDQKG

-83 MPGPGAPTPYHFPSA
+83 MPGPGAPTAYHFPSA
-98 ATKTLPNGLKVFVVS
+98 ATRTLSNGLKVFVVS

-124 IIFSAGGI
+124 IVFSAGGI
-132 DDPAGSPGVSQMTAN
+132 DDPQGNPGVAQMTAD

-176 GKDATTITLNVVKK
+176 GKDATTVTLNVVKK

-219 VLSSL
+219 LLSSL
-224 TVQYSNPDYL
+224 AVQYSNPDYL

-260 KKLKSEDLVKFHD
+260 KKLKSEDLAKFHD
-273 AHYAPNQGFL
+273 AHYAPNQAFL

-294 FALAEK
+294 IALAQK
-300 YFGDWAKID
+300 YFGDWSKID
-309 LPAATPAVPAP
+309 LPAATPAVPGP

-346 RRADPELI
+346 RRADPALI

-381 TYGAFSSFTPRRFAG
+381 TYGAFSTFTPRRYAG

-410 EATKLVVDL
+410 EATKLVVEL
-419 MAKIATGDITPKEL
+419 MAKMATGDITPKEL
-433 DFARDYLA
+433 DVARDYLA

-450 AEQVADRIL
+450 AEQVADRVL
-459 TAAAFELPADYNSSY
+459 TAAAFELPSDYNSTY

-485 AKMIAQRYF
+485 AKTAAERYF

-500 IVLVGNVSQFRDEL
+500 IVLVGNISQFRDEL
-514 KKEFPGAQFTEIAA
+514 KKEFPGAQFTEIPS

-539 KPAPASAALTPEAL
+539 KPAQTSGATTPESL

-570 ALASVKSLAMNETGG
+570 ALTSIKGLAMNEGG
-585 MFNQG
+585 SMFNQG

-610 VEFQG
+610 VDFQG

-638 SRFLSEFER
+638 TRFIAEFER

-664 GKLAGQFIG
+664 GKLAGRFMG
-673 EEEIDGKKAE
+673 EDEIDGKKAE

-699 PTTHLLAAAHY
+699 PNTHLLAAAHY
-710 QSEGQHGMVDNDQ
+710 QSEGQHGLVDNDQ
-723 RWSDYRTVDGKQF
+723 RWGDYRTLAGKQF
-736 AYATTIYRDGAKFL
+736 AYTTTIYRDGAKFL
-750 ESHVV
+750 ESHV
-755 EVNLNSKI
+755 EQVNLNPKI

>member
-1 MKTAAENLRNTIR
+1 
-14 AMIPG
+14 
-19 ATMKRF
+19 MKRF

-34 VLVSLTSAAVSGQQ
+34 VMVGLTGAAVFAQQ
-48 TTAPPA
+48 TSAPPA

-69 GTGVVPPGVKLDPQ
+69 GTGVVPPGVKLVPQ
-83 MPGPGAPTPYHFPSA
+83 MPGSGTPTPYHFPSA
-98 ATKTLPNGLKVFVVS
+98 ATKTLSNGLKVFVVS

-176 GKDATTITLNVVKK
+176 GKDATTVTLNVVKK

-219 VLSSL
+219 LLSSL
-224 TVQYSNPDYL
+224 AVQYSNPDYL

-260 KKLKSEDLVKFHD
+260 KKLKSEDLAKFHD

-300 YFGDWAKID
+300 YFGDWPKID

-419 MAKIATGDITPKEL
+419 MAKISSGDITPKEL

-459 TAAAFELPADYNSSY
+459 TAAAFELPADYNSTY

-485 AKMIAQRYF
+485 AKTAAQRYF

-500 IVLVGNVSQFRDEL
+500 IVLVGNTSQFRDEL
-514 KKEFPGAQFTEIAA
+514 KKEFPGAQFTEIPS
-528 DQLDATRPDLR
+528 DQLDASRPDFR
-539 KPAPASAALTPEAL
+539 KPAQTSGGTTPESL

-570 ALASVKSLAMNETGG
+570 ALTSIKGIAMNESGS

-610 VEFQG
+610 VDFQG

-638 SRFLSEFER
+638 TRFIAEFER
-647 GIAMFGGGWGA
+647 GISMFGGGWGA

-664 GKLAGQFIG
+664 GKLAGRFIG
-673 EEEIDGKKAE
+673 EEEIDGKKTEA
-683 GVQLE
+683 VQLE

-699 PTTHLLAAAHY
+699 PTTHMLAAAHY

-723 RWSDYRTVDGKQF
+723 RWGDYRTLDGKQF
-736 AYATTIYRDGAKFL
+736 AYTTTIYRDGAKFL
-750 ESHVV
+750 ESHV
-755 EVNLNSKI
+755 EQVNLNPKI

>member
-1 MKTAAENLRNTIR
+1 MEHAAETVRGAIR
-14 AMIPG
+14 G
-19 ATMKRF
+19 VKMKRF
-25 AVRQWLILF
+25 AMRQWLIF
-34 VLVSLTSAAVSGQQ
+34 CTLVALTGSVVSAQQ
-48 TTAPPA
+48 AATPPA
-54 EKHPATQQDQKDQKD
+54 EKQPAAQQDQKD
-69 GTGVVPPGVKLDPQ
+69 GTGVVPPGVKLVPQ
-83 MPGPGAPTPYHFPSA
+83 MPGAGAPKLFHFPSA
-98 ATKTLPNGLKVFVVS
+98 ATKTLANGLRVFVIS

-119 VAARL
+119 VVARL
-124 IIFSAGGI
+124 IILSAGGI
-132 DDPAGSPGVSQMTAN
+132 DDPAGTPGVAQMTAN
-147 LLTQGTKRRSAQ
+147 LLTQGTERRSAQ
-159 DIADAI
+159 EIADAI

-176 GKDATTITLNVVKK
+176 GKDATTITVDVVKK

-219 VLSSL
+219 LLSSL

-260 KKLKSEDLVKFHD
+260 KKLKSEELSKFHN
-273 AHYAPNQGFL
+273 AHYAPNQAFL
-283 AFAGDIAPEEA
+283 AFAGDITPEEA
-294 FALAEK
+294 FLVTEK
-300 YFGDWAKID
+300 YFGGWPKID

-396 SFTAGTFTRTAATV
+396 VFTAGTFTRTAATV
-410 EATKLVVDL
+410 EATRLVVDL
-419 MAKIATGDITPKEL
+419 MSKMSTGDIAPKEL
-433 DFARDYLA
+433 DFARDYLS

-450 AEQVADRIL
+450 AEQVADRVL
-459 TAAAFELPADYNSSY
+459 TVAAFELPADYNSTY
-474 PERVRSVSASD
+474 PERVRSVSATE
-485 AKMIAQRYF
+485 AKAIAQRYF
-494 TTKDLD
+494 ATKDLD
-500 IVLVGNVSQFRDEL
+500 IVLVGNITQFRDEL
-514 KKEFPGAQFTEIAA
+514 KKEFPSAQFTEIPA
-528 DQLDATRPDLR
+528 DQLDATRPALR
-539 KPAPASAALTPEAL
+539 KPAQTSAAITPESL

-570 ALASVKSLAMNETGG
+570 ALTSVKGLAMNESGS

-610 VEFQG
+610 VDFQG

-638 SRFLSEFER
+638 SRFLAEFER

-664 GKLAGQFIG
+664 DKLAGRFIG

-699 PTTHLLAAAHY
+699 PNTHLLVAAHY

-723 RWSDYRTVDGKQF
+723 RWGDYRTVEGKQF
-736 AYATTIYRDGAKFL
+736 AYTTTIYRDGAKFL
-750 ESHVV
+750 ESHIE
-755 EVNLNSKI
+755 EVNLNPKI
-763 DESLFVKPE
+763 DESLFTKPE